1 MIVNSMYVQPKFLHY
16 EIRAGKG
23 DAIEVVLHG
32 NAANVLLLDDPNY
45 DSYRSGQRFRYH
57 GGYFNRSPVVLRTPT
72 SGRWHV
78 VVDLG
83 GRPGRVSA
91 SVRVLSHA

>member
-1 MIVNSMYVQPKFLHY
+1 MGVQPKFLNY
-16 EIRAGKG
+16 EVATGNG
-23 DAIEVVLHG
+23 DAIEVSLHG
-32 NAANVLLLDDPNY
+32 NSANVLLLDEPNY
-45 DSYRSGQRFRYH
+45 RNYQSGQKFHYH
-57 GGYFNRSPVVLRTPT
+57 GGYFDRSPVVLRVPA